1 MLGGTSTEPSF
12 IFAEQPAQQGPYL
25 DLRPLGTT
33 TR

>member
-1 MLGGTSTEPSF
+1 M
-12 IFAEQPAQQGPYL
+12 FAEQLAQQGPYL